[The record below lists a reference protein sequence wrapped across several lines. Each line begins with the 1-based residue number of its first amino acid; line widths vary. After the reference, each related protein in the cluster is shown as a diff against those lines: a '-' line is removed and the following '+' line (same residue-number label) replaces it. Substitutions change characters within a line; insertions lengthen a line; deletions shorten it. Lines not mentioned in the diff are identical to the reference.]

1 MLPAMCHLLK
11 NKESLKYLHT
21 NTQAHK
27 KKDMCSNIDIIYTNG
42 IISNF

>member
-27 KKDMCSNIDIIYTNG
+27 KKICAAT
-42 IISNF
+42 